1 MKPGAVKGTT
11 CRGPLVLAVAAL
23 LCAGAACIPQIR
35 EPALELLTSI
45 PSPSGFVESLTLI
58 FMSELGDKTF
68 FIAALLA
75 MRVGRAIA
83 FFGSVISLGFMTVI
97 SVGIGLLFAQ
107 VPQFIDQS
115 SSVGQYIGAALLAY
129 FGMVLHLKIEVL

>member
-1 MKPGAVKGTT
+1 
-11 CRGPLVLAVAAL
+11 
-23 LCAGAACIPQIR
+23 
-35 EPALELLTSI
+35 
-45 PSPSGFVESLTLI
+45 
-58 FMSELGDKTF
+58 MSELGDKTF

-129 FGMVLHLKIEVL
+129 FGMVLHLKLKSCDRWGMLSTPTLSLSLRCVILQEFAPS

>member
-1 MKPGAVKGTT
+1 MTT
-11 CRGPLVLAVAAL
+11 
-23 LCAGAACIPQIR
+23 AACRVPLILGSILLLTAASACVPQIR
-35 EPALELLTSI
+35 EPALALLHNV

-75 MRVGRAIA
+75 MRIGKAIA
-83 FFGSVISLGFMTVI
+83 FFGSVISLGLMTVI

-115 SSVGQYIGAALLAY
+115 SSFGQYVGAALLAY
-129 FGMVLHLKIEVL
+129 FGAMLPVCLAY